1 MLRPLMAQRMVTT
14 ASIMMMIIIV
24 IECYYYYNIMAEV
37 SFLKLND
44 RNLETHQVEIAAR
57 SRWFLTYRARPL
69 PKQQRTAA
77 HSLKTI
83 KTPKGY
89 LDEPESAKLQVLDLN
104 NKFLRCNFRCRLL
117 RLNMI

>member
-24 IECYYYYNIMAEV
+24 IECYYYDIMAEV

-57 SRWFLTYRARPL
+57 SRSYDQSRFGPGHCQSSKGQRPI
-69 PKQQRTAA
+69 
-77 HSLKTI
+77 H
-83 KTPKGY
+83 
-89 LDEPESAKLQVLDLN
+89 
-104 NKFLRCNFRCRLL
+104 
-117 RLNMI
+117 